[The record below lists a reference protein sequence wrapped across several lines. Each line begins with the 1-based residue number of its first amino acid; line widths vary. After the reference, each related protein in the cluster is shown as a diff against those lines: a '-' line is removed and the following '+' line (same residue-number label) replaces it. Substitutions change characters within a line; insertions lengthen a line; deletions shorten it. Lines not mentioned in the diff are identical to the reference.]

1 MTDQAELSSDLARI
15 VGRDYVR
22 ADEAALIPYATD
34 ATPLYS
40 GLPDAVVFPKDT
52 QQISEIVRY
61 AVATRVPLIARGAG
75 TNLAASTVPASGG
88 IVLAL
93 SRLDQI
99 LSIDTAEQTVR
110 VQPSVATGVL
120 DDAVGVHGL
129 MYPPDPG
136 SRSVSTIGGNIATNA
151 GGLRGLKYGVTGEY
165 VRSLTA
171 VLGTGEVIETG
182 AGLAKDVAG
191 YDVTSLLV
199 GSEGTLAIVTEAT
212 LSVLARPECEL
223 LGVGYFDHLEQ
234 ASSTVADIIAAGLRP
249 STLEFLD
256 RTCIRVIEESNGL
269 GLDTEAGALLLFGDD
284 GTRDAASEAV
294 AAMAERA
301 EHHGARSTTTA
312 DSIAE
317 VEDLRA
323 ARRCT
328 LPALA
333 RFAPVTIL
341 EDVGVP
347 RSRLVDMVRRIY
359 EIAAQARLDV
369 AVFGH
374 AGDGNLHP
382 TLLIDPSD
390 ADALD
395 RADEAIAQV
404 FQAAIDMGGTITGE
418 HGIGLA
424 KLPYLE
430 QQLGGSHVELLRRI
444 KQAFDPAGI
453 LNPGK
458 LGS

>member
-1 MTDQAELSSDLARI
+1 
-15 VGRDYVR
+15 
-22 ADEAALIPYATD
+22 
-34 ATPLYS
+34 
-40 GLPDAVVFPKDT
+40 
-52 QQISEIVRY
+52 
-61 AVATRVPLIARGAG
+61 
-75 TNLAASTVPASGG
+75 
-88 IVLAL
+88 
-93 SRLDQI
+93 
-99 LSIDTAEQTVR
+99 
-110 VQPSVATGVL
+110 
-120 DDAVGVHGL
+120 
-129 MYPPDPG
+129 
-136 SRSVSTIGGNIATNA
+136 
-151 GGLRGLKYGVTGEY
+151 
-165 VRSLTA
+165 
-171 VLGTGEVIETG
+171 
-182 AGLAKDVAG
+182 
-191 YDVTSLLV
+191 
-199 GSEGTLAIVTEAT
+199 
-212 LSVLARPECEL
+212 
-223 LGVGYFDHLEQ
+223 
-234 ASSTVADIIAAGLRP
+234 
-249 STLEFLD
+249 
-256 RTCIRVIEESNGL
+256 
-269 GLDTEAGALLLFGDD
+269 
-284 GTRDAASEAV
+284 
-294 AAMAERA
+294 MAERA